1 MNGAQRDPLAERGG
15 DPLAVRLADR
25 GRLARGIELR
35 DLAVEQAGAAAVGG
49 DRLAAVARLGL
60 DAAQGLALA
69 QQGQN
74 AFPLRLGQ
82 RVHPGRFAR
91 TRARHLRR
99 VAAFDCPAVFGCP
112 KCPPHAARRYTAL
125 MSHLVPIVVEQTA
138 RGERSYDIYSRLL
151 QERIVFVTGQI
162 DDALANTVIAQL
174 LFLERA
180 DADKDIDLYIN
191 SPGGSVSAGL
201 AMYDTMQ
208 LIKPN
213 VATICAGLAASA
225 ASLLLTGGAPGK
237 RMALP
242 YSKVLIH
249 QPWIGQIG
257 GQATDIEIHAR
268 ELVATRRLLAEIYER
283 TTHKPVD
290 EILRDLERDFYMS
303 AEEAKTY
310 GIIDVVLS
318 GGNRNG
324 EAVEKV

>member
-1 MNGAQRDPLAERGG
+1 MG
-15 DPLAVRLADR
+15 
-25 GRLARGIELR
+25 
-35 DLAVEQAGAAAVGG
+35 
-49 DRLAAVARLGL
+49 
-60 DAAQGLALA
+60 
-69 QQGQN
+69 
-74 AFPLRLGQ
+74 
-82 RVHPGRFAR
+82 
-91 TRARHLRR
+91 HLI
-99 VAAFDCPAVFGCP
+99 
-112 KCPPHAARRYTAL
+112 
-125 MSHLVPIVVEQTA
+125 PIVVEQTA

-180 DADKDIDLYIN
+180 DPERDIDLYIN

-225 ASLLLTGGAPGK
+225 ASILLTGGAPGK

-268 ELVATRRLLAEIYER
+268 ELLGTRRLLAEIYER

-290 EILRDLERDFYMS
+290 EVLRDLERDFYMN
-303 AEEAKTY
+303 ADEAKAY
-310 GIIDVVLS
+310 GIIDTVLD
-318 GGNRNG
+318 GANRNG
-324 EAVEKV
+324 AG